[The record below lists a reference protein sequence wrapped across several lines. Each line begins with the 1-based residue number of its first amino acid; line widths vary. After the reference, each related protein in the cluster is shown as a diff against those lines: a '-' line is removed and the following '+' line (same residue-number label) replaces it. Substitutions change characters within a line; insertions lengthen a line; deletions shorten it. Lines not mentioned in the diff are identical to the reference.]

1 VQAFNEAAPEALYRF
16 NNRRS
21 RFRKRQSP
29 KEGSSMK
36 SKLIFALAAS
46 MLTLALAASPQR
58 ASAAVNSYLMI
69 DGVSGESD
77 GGSNSGSHS
86 SSGSS
91 IWGYIVSLF
100 S

>member
-1 VQAFNEAAPEALYRF
+1 
-16 NNRRS
+16 
-21 RFRKRQSP
+21 
-29 KEGSSMK
+29 MK
-36 SKLIFALAAS
+36 SKLTLALAAS